1 MSWHPH
7 RAPQLPVAATL
18 HPQLQ
23 THTDRLKKK
32 KTHKELAVSS
42 DEYRQ
47 CCELHHQKLV
57 GRTTACPG
65 GPLPV
70 REDHCLLG
78 RLQERCC
85 RFKQHL
91 ALELKTSLGRLNSRP
106 KEVSGPSNY
115 KIFPTLNY
123 FCEGHTVENMNI
135 FSTFQ
140 PLEARNVHSIAD
152 WIATRLGLGPD
163 FVTYSVMML

>member
-7 RAPQLPVAATL
+7 RAPQLPAAATL

-23 THTDRLKKK
+23 THTDRFKKK
-32 KTHKELAVSS
+32 KPTKSQQYLQMNTASAVSCITRS
-42 DEYRQ
+42 WW
-47 CCELHHQKLV
+47 
-57 GRTTACPG
+57 G

-70 REDHCLLG
+70 REDYCLLG

-91 ALELKTSLGRLNSRP
+91 ALELKTSLGRINSRP

-123 FCEGHTVENMNI
+123 FCEGHAVQNMNI